1 MRYGKQMNSAP
12 SFVSSFSGSGPSSG
26 RRRSSRY
33 GDPEDGGEFGSSED
47 DLDEEDE
54 GEYDADEPMGDSGE
68 LQRTEEPEETRTS
81 SGMVT
86 PFAPDS
92 IEPESDY
99 GNDLEASVAT
109 LMPSRA
115 APGPSSVPSESEF
128 RHLFNVHAPN
138 ALLGTSAGTTSS
150 SHGSGPRGPA
160 GFVHANAPQSRETS
174 LNRGRLMS
182 QPSSQAVRRPSRN
195 LSPTAL
201 DLGDEPHERT
211 PLVSSKPNQAYYLGM
226 LSPQSDSDGRFER
239 RRSSVRNASLSPTAT
254 PRRRS
259 SARIRR
265 GTILEQGESTD
276 GQTVWGTFSP
286 LHGHCAHPIS
296 CSTP

>member
-1 MRYGKQMNSAP
+1 MNSAP
-12 SFVSSFSGSGPSSG
+12 SFVSSFSGSEGPSSG

-33 GDPEDGGEFGSSED
+33 GDPEDGGEFGSSDD
-47 DLDEEDE
+47 DLEEEDE
-54 GEYDADEPMGDSGE
+54 GEDGEDEQMGDSGE
-68 LQRTEEPEETRTS
+68 LRRTDEPEEMRGS

-99 GNDLEASVAT
+99 GNGLEASVAT
-109 LMPSRA
+109 LMPNRT

-138 ALLGTSAGTTSS
+138 AVLGTSAGTSSS
-150 SHGSGPRGPA
+150 SHRSASRGPG
-160 GFVHANAPQSRETS
+160 GFAQPNTALSRENS
-174 LNRGRLMS
+174 LSRGRSLG
-182 QPSSQAVRRPSRN
+182 QPPTQAVRRPSRN

-201 DLGDEPHERT
+201 DRDIEPHERT
-211 PLVSSKPNQAYYLGM
+211 PLVVSKPAQAYDLGI
-226 LSPQSDSDGRFER
+226 LSPQGDSAGRAER
-239 RRSSVRNASLSPTAT
+239 RRSRVRNASLSPTAT

-259 SARIRR
+259 SARVRR

-276 GQTVWGTFSP
+276 GQTVR
-286 LHGHCAHPIS
+286 HAR
-296 CSTP
+296 